1 MTNME
6 KIKEAESMMLKA
18 TKLMESA
25 KKLIEESKISN
36 DTGVLAEY
44 NNKFGTGCSYWYLDG
59 MGDIIESS
67 SDYKYYEISPKEYN
81 YFNGFWDLK
90 YAEQSKQLT
99 AFNNKLLAFK
109 WCYDRD
115 YEPDWDSNEAKFFVY
130 RSYLQKENMYNTYRW
145 DTTWTLCENIIYF
158 SSEEIAQKCCDWLNS
173 MEKK

>member
-6 KIKEAESMMLKA
+6 RIKEAESMMHEA

-67 SDYKYYEISPKEYN
+67 SDYKYCEISPREYK

-90 YAEQSKQLT
+90 YAEQSKKLT

-109 WCYDRD
+109 
-115 YEPDWDSNEAKFFVY
+115 
-130 RSYLQKENMYNTYRW
+130 
-145 DTTWTLCENIIYF
+145 
-158 SSEEIAQKCCDWLNS
+158 
-173 MEKK
+173 